1 MKRHNTRGE
10 MKRRH
15 NKEKP
20 VKKRK
25 TRCGP
30 DCGAMPIVEKH
41 PEAGVWHICRK
52 CKRRVWMMPNG
63 YITEPEKKTK
73 TKTDPE
79 KAKKY
84 ASKRKEVKEK
94 EIDMNIQALISNT

>member
-1 MKRHNTRGE
+1 MKHHDTRGE

-20 VKKRK
+20 VNKRK

-30 DCGAMPIVEKH
+30 DCGAMPIVKQH

-52 CKRRVWMMPNG
+52 CKRKVWIMPNG
-63 YITEPEKKTK
+63 YTTLEKKTGIRHK
-73 TKTDPE
+73 PTPE
-79 KAKKY
+79 QAKKY
-84 ASKRKEVKEK
+84 ADKERKRKADKLDRD
-94 EIDMNIQALISNT
+94 IAALL